1 MNANV
6 TAEPTR
12 IGAHESPAES
22 IVAPSPGAASMV
34 DAIRVIASVLIIWI
48 HVPQSD
54 AMIATTIVGRFAV
67 PFFVFAA
74 VFFATQNGLQK
85 RERTV
90 RQTIGSRFR
99 RIYAPFV
106 VWSVIYVVFKGVKLL
121 VVPNQPNDF
130 PGWEVVFVGTAYHL
144 WFLPFIFF
152 ATVAAFA
159 GARSTAAERLRE
171 AGLFVALLGVVCC
184 SARTDYWQVDD
195 GFKYAFQT
203 MPAALWAF
211 GFATIAHQTSI
222 GRLQTLISPVA
233 FFIGVLSLLAVVA
246 VGRNV
251 LFENVAGM
259 SLFVWA
265 YWRKDR
271 QPLPAWI
278 SHLAKLSFGI
288 YLSHMLFIKVAEALI
303 QRTGLGA
310 SVGLD
315 IALMCGVTAVSIAA
329 CASYREARKRF
340 KNTKLGLLFL

>member
-6 TAEPTR
+6 TAEPTQT
-12 IGAHESPAES
+12 GALELPTEPNVLPNTH
-22 IVAPSPGAASMV
+22 AASMV
-34 DAIRVIASVLIIWI
+34 DAIRVIASILIVWI

-54 AMIATTIVGRFAV
+54 AMVATTIVGRFAV

-74 VFFATQNGLQK
+74 VFFAAQNGLQK

-90 RQTIGSRFR
+90 VQMIGSRFH
-99 RIYAPFV
+99 RIYVPFV
-106 VWSVIYVVFKGVKLL
+106 TWSCIYVAFKGVKLL
-121 VVPNQPNDF
+121 VAPNQPNEF

-144 WFLPFIFF
+144 WFLPFIFI

-159 GARSTAAERLRE
+159 GAKSISTKHLRE
-171 AGLFVALLGVVCC
+171 VGLFVALLGVVCC
-184 SARTDYWQVDD
+184 STRTDYWQVDD

-211 GFATIAHQTSI
+211 GVATIAHQTST
-222 GRLQTLISPVA
+222 GRLQTLISPVM
-233 FFIGVLSLLAVVA
+233 FSIGVLSLLAMVA

-265 YWRKDR
+265 YWRRDR
-271 QPLPAWI
+271 QPAPTWI
-278 SHLAKLSFGI
+278 SQLAKLSFGI

-303 QRTGLGA
+303 QRAGLSA

-315 IALMCGVTAVSIAA
+315 VALMCGVTAVSIVA
-329 CASYREARKRF
+329 CASYRDARKRF
-340 KNTKLGLLFL
+340 KNTKLGLLIL